1 MFKRILI
8 PTDGSDLSTEA
19 ALRAVPLAKL
29 AGAGMTVLF
38 VQDIYIYSGI
48 GESNMTGLQEYTAA
62 ARAAGLRG
70 VERVADAAKAEGVVI
85 DTLVVENQQTANGIV
100 EAAQAVQADLIAMG
114 SHGRSGLAKFVMGSV
129 AAKVVAL
136 SPIPVLVFK

>member
-48 GESNMTGLQEYTAA
+48 GESNMRGLQEYTA
-62 ARAAGLRG
+62 
-70 VERVADAAKAEGVVI
+70 
-85 DTLVVENQQTANGIV
+85 
-100 EAAQAVQADLIAMG
+100 AAQAVQADLIAMG